1 MATYGIIINPNKK
14 KYMYLA
20 HEVMDALLEHGHH
33 VALKPETARLMKK
46 EKFRRHTLKK
56 SVDMVFVFGGDGTLL
71 SAARTVSPTATP
83 LFGINVGGFGFLT
96 EVSEKDALAG
106 VRQVMKGKYFI
117 EKRMMLEV
125 TVERRKKVVRSF
137 LCLNDMVVTQI
148 SLSRLV
154 YWKTKVQDEYIAT
167 YPADGMIVST
177 PTGSTAYSLSAGG
190 AIVHPELSV
199 LLLTPICPHT
209 LYARPLVLTGENEI
223 RITAEGNHKDI
234 LLTLDGQEGHPLL
247 PGDEVVVR
255 KAHCVT
261 RLVRLNEKQFYH
273 TLRTKLF
280 WGEREAPERRR

>member
-1 MATYGIIINPNKK
+1 MSAYGIIINPNKRK
-14 KYMYLA
+14 FLYLA
-20 HEVMDALLEHGHH
+20 HQVMDLLLEHGHS
-33 VALKPETARLMKK
+33 VALKPETARLMKR
-46 EKFRRHTLKK
+46 EKFQKRTLKK
-56 SVDMVFVFGGDGTLL
+56 GLDMVFVFGGDGTLL
-71 SAARTVSPTATP
+71 SAARTVAPSATP

-96 EVSEKDALAG
+96 EVSEKDALSGA
-106 VRQVMKGKYFI
+106 RQVMKGKYFV

-125 TVERRKKVVRSF
+125 CVERRKKSVKTF

-190 AIVHPELSV
+190 AIVHPELNV
-199 LLLTPICPHT
+199 LLLTPICPHS
-209 LYARPLVLTGENEI
+209 LYARPLILTGENEI
-223 RITAEGNHKDI
+223 RITSEGIHKDI
-234 LLTLDGQEGHPLL
+234 MLTLDGQEGHALL

-255 KAHCVT
+255 RAHCVT

-273 TLRTKLF
+273 TLRSKLF
-280 WGEREAPERRR
+280 WGEREAPQLS

>member
-1 MATYGIIINPNKK
+1 MAAYGIIINPKKK
-14 KYMYLA
+14 KYLNLVRQ
-20 HEVMDALLEHGHH
+20 VMDEILHHGYS
-33 VALKPETARLMKK
+33 VALKPETARLMKM
-46 EKFRRHTLKK
+46 EKLKK
-56 SVDMVFVFGGDGTLL
+56 QNLKKGLDMVFVFGGDGTLL
-71 SAARTVSPTATP
+71 SAARTVSPSGTP

-96 EVSEKDALAG
+96 EVSEKDALNG
-106 VRQVMKGKYFI
+106 VRQVLKGSYFM

-125 TVERRKKVVRSF
+125 SVERKEKVLKKF

-154 YWKTKVQDEYIAT
+154 HWRTQVHGEYIAT

-190 AIVHPELSV
+190 AIVHPELNV

-223 RITAEGNHKDI
+223 RITAEGHSKDI
-234 LLTLDGQEGHPLL
+234 MLTLDGQEGHALKV
-247 PGDEVVVR
+247 GDHVVVR
-255 KAHCVT
+255 KAACVT
-261 RLVRLNEKQFYH
+261 HLVRLNEKQFYH

-280 WGEREAPERRR
+280 WGEREAPSP